1 MTHKAQ
7 HPDHYCAGGI
17 ECISAI
23 RASLS
28 RDAYLGYCKGNL
40 LKYIWRYEKKHE
52 DPLQDLLKAKDYLE
66 WMIEEVSLK

>member
-1 MTHKAQ
+1 MT
-7 HPDHYCAGGI
+7 PI
-17 ECISAI
+17 WAI
-23 RASLS
+23 A
-28 RDAYLGYCKGNL
+28 KGNL